1 MSISN
6 GKTSSDIENVDWNS
20 SGMLTHTRYGSTSS
34 QVSQSSGDIC
44 RICHCESDTH
54 NPLLTPCYCSGSL
67 KFVHQT
73 CLQQWLTASETNSCE
88 LCKFPFIMHTK
99 IKPFNEWR
107 SLDMSGV
114 ERRRLCC
121 AVLFHC
127 AAGLCVIWSLCV
139 LIERA
144 AEEVRRGQIGWPF
157 WTKLIVVTVGLTG
170 GVVFMYIQCKQ
181 YLNLC
186 NRWRARNRIL
196 LIQNVPEKVHPPQ
209 SPQMPQFRRVQTA
222 ATSGQPLGGGGGTMG
237 INAVNNAVTASVA
250 AAAAAAAAA
259 RQSSYDHP
267 LGAATVNVSLG
278 GGGPSTVGGG
288 NHCELQLNQQGQII
302 AANIESNSIG
312 GYDRDWTLDDISQ
325 VSFKPCLQGS
335 GSLTPMPFHDS
346 VHNICETT
354 TGSGSGIMVMSAT
367 STTAGGG
374 GGGGTATSSS
384 TITTNGNGSTH
395 RYSTVSSSSNPG
407 GAEQN
412 TNSVGKSITGGGG
425 GPELSLLTKLNNG
438 AAERSRSNSPN
449 VVPRP
454 EAGPAPGAMGRYVNS
469 AIFLENRDILNDP
482 ALGPTG
488 HDEPPASKLY
498 HRHST
503 VLSGGGAA
511 APPPVGMAA
520 GFGREEALATQSVAT
535 EPSKSYRRYSDTK
548 LLQKQSLSFPQEPLA
563 LCEIGTHTKDQLLL
577 NPKSII
583 YDMTSLLGPA
593 VDLKDPHPINA
604 GGSSS
609 DRALL
614 TGDGAAGSSN
624 GRHHHNHHH
633 HSHHHHHPHHHHR
646 HHHGAYH
653 HHPLAGPVDG
663 GRPVGA
669 DDSIQQNALQTTD
682 IQFESGA
689 PLDDDA
695 LEMNIQEILE
705 YDQLQQ
711 QQQQQHY
718 YAPDKHSPRALVE
731 QRLSLE
737 NILQSSYHDDPGAV
751 PVRPYYDHHGHSML
765 SLSLASKTPPPH
777 PPSTLLSG
785 AAGVGG
791 SHVVA
796 PPQIV
801 PPTLST
807 DYPYP
812 RSTMAGTVVVAES
825 PYQQQQQQQQM
836 HPQLQQQRSHC
847 CGETV
852 DASRFAS
859 DSNKLKLFKSL
870 PNLSASSENLLP

>member
-44 RICHCESDTH
+44 RICHCESDTL

-73 CLQQWLTASETNSCE
+73 CLQQWLTASETNACE

-144 AEEVRRGQIGWPF
+144 TEEVRRGQIGWPF

-196 LIQNVPEKVHPPQ
+196 LIQNVPEKIHPPQ
-209 SPQMPQFRRVQTA
+209 SPQMPQFRRVRTA

-250 AAAAAAAAA
+250 AAAA
-259 RQSSYDHP
+259 RQSSFDHP
-267 LGAATVNVSLG
+267 LGAATVNVSI
-278 GGGPSTVGGG
+278 GGPSTGATGGGGG

-367 STTAGGG
+367 SGTAGG
-374 GGGGTATSSS
+374 TAAQ
-384 TITTNGNGSTH
+384 NGSNNNGSSH
-395 RYSTVSSSSNPG
+395 RYSTVSTSSNQCG
-407 GAEQN
+407 TEQMASN
-412 TNSVGKSITGGGG
+412 AT
-425 GPELSLLTKLNNG
+425 GPELTLLSKLNNG
-438 AAERSRSNSPN
+438 VVERSRSNSPN
-449 VVPRP
+449 VVPP
-454 EAGPAPGAMGRYVNS
+454 VVTTSTTTTTLAAVPTPGAMGRYVNS

-482 ALGPTG
+482 SMGPTG
-488 HDEPPASKLY
+488 GQDDMSSKLY

-503 VLSGGGAA
+503 TGPGASGFARDEYSQTAGTFGGPHA
-511 APPPVGMAA
+511 
-520 GFGREEALATQSVAT
+520 EQN
-535 EPSKSYRRYSDTK
+535 KSFRRYSDTK

-593 VDLKDPHPINA
+593 VDLKEQATN
-604 GGSSS
+604 GS
-609 DRALL
+609 DRSLL
-614 TGDGAAGSSN
+614 TGGGDGVVGN
-624 GRHHHNHHH
+624 RHHHTHHH
-633 HSHHHHHPHHHHR
+633 HHHHHHPHHHYR
-646 HHHGAYH
+646 HHHGGGAYH
-653 HHPLAGPVDG
+653 HHPLASPDG
-663 GRPVGA
+663 RSG
-669 DDSIQQNALQTTD
+669 DDSIQQQQQQQNALQTTD
-682 IQFESGA
+682 IQFESGG

-705 YDQLQQ
+705 YDQ
-711 QQQQQHY
+711 QQQHY
-718 YAPDKHSPRALVE
+718 PRGVVE

-737 NILQSSYHDDPGAV
+737 NILQSSYHDDPGTV
-751 PVRPYYDHHGHSML
+751 PIRPYYDHHGHSML

-777 PPSTLLSG
+777 PPSALLTTGS
-785 AAGVGG
+785 
-791 SHVVA
+791 SHVPA
-796 PPQIV
+796 
-801 PPTLST
+801 LST

-812 RSTMAGTVVVAES
+812 RSTMAGTVVVADS
-825 PYQQQQQQQQM
+825 PYPQQQQQQQVPT

-847 CGETV
+847 CGETS
-852 DASRFAS
+852 DASRFAN

>member
-222 ATSGQPLGGGGGTMG
+222 ATSGQPLGGGGTMG

-367 STTAGGG
+367 STMAGGG
-374 GGGGTATSSS
+374 GGGGGNATSSS
-384 TITTNGNGSTH
+384 PITTNGNGSTH

-412 TNSVGKSITGGGG
+412 TNSVGKSIAGGG

-454 EAGPAPGAMGRYVNS
+454 EAGPTPGAMGRYVNS

-511 APPPVGMAA
+511 AAAPPPVGLAA

-593 VDLKDPHPINA
+593 
-604 GGSSS
+604 
-609 DRALL
+609 
-614 TGDGAAGSSN
+614 
-624 GRHHHNHHH
+624 
-633 HSHHHHHPHHHHR
+633 
-646 HHHGAYH
+646 
-653 HHPLAGPVDG
+653 
-663 GRPVGA
+663 
-669 DDSIQQNALQTTD
+669 NALQTTD

-711 QQQQQHY
+711 QQQQQLHY

-801 PPTLST
+801 PATLST

-825 PYQQQQQQQQM
+825 PYQQQQQQQM

>member
-1 MSISN
+1 MR
-6 GKTSSDIENVDWNS
+6 
-20 SGMLTHTRYGSTSS
+20 RYGSTSS

-44 RICHCESDTH
+44 RICHCESDTL

-73 CLQQWLTASETNSCE
+73 CLQQWLTASETNACE

-181 YLNLC
+181 YLSLC

-196 LIQNVPEKVHPPQ
+196 LIQNVPEKIHPPQ
-209 SPQMPQFRRVQTA
+209 SPQMPQFRRVRTA
-222 ATSGQPLGGGGGTMG
+222 ATSGQPLGGTMG

-250 AAAAAAAAA
+250 AAAAAAAA
-259 RQSSYDHP
+259 RQSSFDHP
-267 LGAATVNVSLG
+267 LGAATVNVSIGGPSAGSG
-278 GGGPSTVGGG
+278 GGGGGGG

-367 STTAGGG
+367 STTAA
-374 GGGGTATSSS
+374 GGTAS
-384 TITTNGNGSTH
+384 IKNNNGSSNH
-395 RYSTVSSSSNPG
+395 RYSTVSTSSNQCGEQMANNSGTSAG
-407 GAEQN
+407 GSTGGSAG
-412 TNSVGKSITGGGG
+412 GKSGTVGA
-425 GPELSLLTKLNNG
+425 ELSLLSKLNSG
-438 AAERSRSNSPN
+438 VVERSRSNSPN
-449 VVPRP
+449 VAPSTAVTTTPAVPT
-454 EAGPAPGAMGRYVNS
+454 PGAMGRYVNS

-482 ALGPTG
+482 SLGPSG
-488 HDEPPASKLY
+488 PEDMPSKLY

-503 VLSGGGAA
+503 VLAGPPNMASFGRDEAPAA
-511 APPPVGMAA
+511 ASACGQH
-520 GFGREEALATQSVAT
+520 EQN
-535 EPSKSYRRYSDTK
+535 KSFRRYSDTK

-593 VDLKDPHPINA
+593 VDLKVDHLAN
-604 GGSSS
+604 GS
-609 DRALL
+609 DRSML
-614 TGDGAAGSSN
+614 TGDAVTN
-624 GRHHHNHHH
+624 RLHHSHHH
-633 HSHHHHHPHHHHR
+633 HHHHHHPHHHYR

-653 HHPLAGPVDG
+653 HHPLSSPGD
-663 GRPVGA
+663 GRPGE
-669 DDSIQQNALQTTD
+669 DSIQQNALQTTD
-682 IQFESGA
+682 IQFESGG

-711 QQQQQHY
+711 QQQQHY
-718 YAPDKHSPRALVE
+718 FAQDKHPRTNAE

-737 NILQSSYHDDPGAV
+737 NILQSSYHDDPGTV

-777 PPSTLLSG
+777 PPSGILT
-785 AAGVGG
+785 G
-791 SHVVA
+791 S
-796 PPQIV
+796 
-801 PPTLST
+801 
-807 DYPYP
+807 
-812 RSTMAGTVVVAES
+812 
-825 PYQQQQQQQQM
+825 
-836 HPQLQQQRSHC
+836 SHI
-847 CGETV
+847 
-852 DASRFAS
+852 
-859 DSNKLKLFKSL
+859 N
-870 PNLSASSENLLP
+870 

>member
-44 RICHCESDTH
+44 RICHCESDTL

-73 CLQQWLTASETNSCE
+73 CLQQWLTASETNACE

-196 LIQNVPEKVHPPQ
+196 LIQNVPEKIHPPQ
-209 SPQMPQFRRVQTA
+209 SPQMPQFRRVHTA
-222 ATSGQPLGGGGGTMG
+222 ATSGQSLGGTMG
-237 INAVNNAVTASVA
+237 INAVNNAVTATANSA
-250 AAAAAAAAA
+250 AAASVAQLNVC
-259 RQSSYDHP
+259 QSSFDHP
-267 LGAATVNVSLG
+267 LGTTAVTVSVG
-278 GGGPSTVGGG
+278 GSSGPSTGGGG
-288 NHCELQLNQQGQII
+288 NHCELQLSQQGHII

-354 TGSGSGIMVMSAT
+354 TGSGSGVMVMSAA
-367 STTAGGG
+367 STTAAGSAATGA
-374 GGGGTATSSS
+374 GTS
-384 TITTNGNGSTH
+384 GSNNH
-395 RYSTVSSSSNPG
+395 RYSTASSSSNQCAQSTEQSVTNNNGVGNG
-407 GAEQN
+407 GASKPMAGAELN
-412 TNSVGKSITGGGG
+412 LLSKLNSVAS
-425 GPELSLLTKLNNG
+425 
-438 AAERSRSNSPN
+438 ERSRSNSPN
-449 VVPRP
+449 VGTAAMIPP
-454 EAGPAPGAMGRYVNS
+454 TGAGAMGRYVNS

-482 ALGPTG
+482 CVT
-488 HDEPPASKLY
+488 EVRNQEPASKLY

-503 VLSGGGAA
+503 VLAGSSSGSS
-511 APPPVGMAA
+511 
-520 GFGREEALATQSVAT
+520 FGREDGVAVGGT
-535 EPSKSYRRYSDTK
+535 GGGQAEPNKTFRRYSDTK

-583 YDMTSLLGPA
+583 YDMTSLLGPP
-593 VDLKDPHPINA
+593 VDAKDTANGADRPVIAENA
-604 GGSSS
+604 
-609 DRALL
+609 
-614 TGDGAAGSSN
+614 N
-624 GRHHHNHHH
+624 NRHHHAHHH
-633 HSHHHHHPHHHHR
+633 HHHHHHPHHHHR
-646 HHHGAYH
+646 HHHAFH
-653 HHPLAGPVDG
+653 HYPHLAPD
-663 GRPVGA
+663 GRPSEDGT
-669 DDSIQQNALQTTD
+669 QQNAIQTTD
-682 IQFESGA
+682 IQFESGGA
-689 PLDDDA
+689 LDDDA
-695 LEMNIQEILE
+695 LEMNIQDILE

-711 QQQQQHY
+711 QQQQQQQHY
-718 YAPDKHSPRALVE
+718 YAQDKQHRVGVE

-737 NILQSSYHDDPGAV
+737 NILQSSYHDDPGTEAI
-751 PVRPYYDHHGHSML
+751 RPYYDHHGHSML
-765 SLSLASKTPPPH
+765 SLSLASKPQPASSALLPGSRPH
-777 PPSTLLSG
+777 GQVMS
-785 AAGVGG
+785 A
-791 SHVVA
+791 
-796 PPQIV
+796 
-801 PPTLST
+801 LST

-812 RSTMAGTVVVAES
+812 RSTMAGTVVVADS
-825 PYQQQQQQQQM
+825 DLHRPYQQPS

-847 CGETV
+847 CTETP
-852 DASRFAS
+852 DASTFGG

>member
-1 MSISN
+1 RTPIF
-6 GKTSSDIENVDWNS
+6 IVVF
-20 SGMLTHTRYGSTSS
+20 LLPPFRCRYGSTSS

-44 RICHCESDTH
+44 RICHCESDTL

-73 CLQQWLTASETNSCE
+73 CLQQWLTASETNACE

-107 SLDMSGV
+107 TLDMSGV

-196 LIQNVPEKVHPPQ
+196 LIQNVPEKIHPPQ
-209 SPQMPQFRRVQTA
+209 SPQMPQFRRVRTA
-222 ATSGQPLGGGGGTMG
+222 ATSGQPLGGTMG

-250 AAAAAAAAA
+250 AAAAAAA
-259 RQSSYDHP
+259 RQSSFDHP
-267 LGAATVNVSLG
+267 LGAASVNVTL
-278 GGGPSTVGGG
+278 GGPSTAGGVGPG

-354 TGSGSGIMVMSAT
+354 TTGSGSGIMVMSAT
-367 STTAGGG
+367 SATAGGGASAPTNGGG
-374 GGGGTATSSS
+374 GGGSSS
-384 TITTNGNGSTH
+384 STH
-395 RYSTVSSSSNPG
+395 RYSTVSASSNQCG
-407 GAEQN
+407 GEQN
-412 TNSVGKSITGGGG
+412 GSTNGGGGSSGKSSAG
-425 GPELSLLTKLNNG
+425 GPELSLLNKLNNG
-438 AAERSRSNSPN
+438 AVERSRSSSPN
-449 VVPRP
+449 VIVP
-454 EAGPAPGAMGRYVNS
+454 AAPSVTTASTVPTPGVMGRYVNS

-482 ALGPTG
+482 SPIGGPVPGHEPTTTAATG
-488 HDEPPASKLY
+488 SKLY

-503 VLSGGGAA
+503 VLPGPSPSGSTYGRDEGAVVV
-511 APPPVGMAA
+511 VGA
-520 GFGREEALATQSVAT
+520 GSHEQN
-535 EPSKSYRRYSDTK
+535 KSFRRYSDTK
-548 LLQKQSLSFPQEPLA
+548 LLQKQSLSYPQEPLA

-593 VDLKDPHPINA
+593 VDVKDPA
-604 GGSSS
+604 ATAAASGS
-609 DRALL
+609 DRAVLS
-614 TGDGAAGSSN
+614 TDASN
-624 GRHHHNHHH
+624 NRHHHSH
-633 HSHHHHHPHHHHR
+633 HSHHHHHHHPHHHHR
-646 HHHGAYH
+646 HHHGAGVATYH
-653 HHPLAGPVDG
+653 HHPHSPPDDG
-663 GRPVGA
+663 A
-669 DDSIQQNALQTTD
+669 FQQNALQTTD
-682 IQFESGA
+682 IQFESGG

-695 LEMNIQEILE
+695 LEMNIQDILE
-705 YDQLQQ
+705 YDQ

-718 YAPDKHSPRALVE
+718 FALNKQQQLQHHTTGGRSPAVE

-765 SLSLASKTPPPH
+765 SLSRSSKTSPPLPA
-777 PPSTLLSG
+777 SAALLP
-785 AAGVGG
+785 GG
-791 SHVVA
+791 GHVQA
-796 PPQIV
+796 QIV
-801 PPTLST
+801 PALST

-812 RSTMAGTVVVAES
+812 RSTMAGTVVVES
-825 PYQQQQQQQQM
+825 DPQQHQHHSTYQTQ
-836 HPQLQQQRSHC
+836 HPQLQHQRSHGC
-847 CGETV
+847 AETP
-852 DASRFAS
+852 DGSRFVT
-859 DSNKLKLFKSL
+859 DGNKLKLFKSL

>member
-1 MSISN
+1 
-6 GKTSSDIENVDWNS
+6 
-20 SGMLTHTRYGSTSS
+20 YGSTSS

-222 ATSGQPLGGGGGTMG
+222 ATSGQPLGGGTMG

-278 GGGPSTVGGG
+278 GGGPSTGGGGG

-374 GGGGTATSSS
+374 GGGTATSSS

-425 GPELSLLTKLNNG
+425 PELSLLTKLNNG

-454 EAGPAPGAMGRYVNS
+454 EAGPTPGAMGRYVNS

-488 HDEPPASKLY
+488 RDEPPASKLH

-511 APPPVGMAA
+511 AAAPPPPVGMAA

-535 EPSKSYRRYSDTK
+535 EPSKTYRRYSDTK

-593 VDLKDPHPINA
+593 H
-604 GGSSS
+604 
-609 DRALL
+609 
-614 TGDGAAGSSN
+614 
-624 GRHHHNHHH
+624 
-633 HSHHHHHPHHHHR
+633 
-646 HHHGAYH
+646 
-653 HHPLAGPVDG
+653 
-663 GRPVGA
+663 
-669 DDSIQQNALQTTD
+669 ALQTTD

-695 LEMNIQEILE
+695 LEMNIQDILE
-705 YDQLQQ
+705 YDQLQQQQ

-785 AAGVGG
+785 AAGVG
-791 SHVVA
+791 SHVVVA

-825 PYQQQQQQQQM
+825 PYQQQQQQQQQM

>member
-44 RICHCESDTH
+44 RICHCESDTL

-73 CLQQWLTASETNSCE
+73 CLQQWLTASETNACE

-196 LIQNVPEKVHPPQ
+196 LIQNVPEKIHPPQ
-209 SPQMPQFRRVQTA
+209 SPQMPQFRRVRTA
-222 ATSGQPLGGGGGTMG
+222 ATSGQPLGGTMG
-237 INAVNNAVTASVA
+237 INAVNNAVTAASV
-250 AAAAAAAAA
+250 AAAAAAAA
-259 RQSSYDHP
+259 RQSSFDHP
-267 LGAATVNVSLG
+267 LGAATVNVSI
-278 GGGPSTVGGG
+278 GGPSAGAGGG

-367 STTAGGG
+367 STTAA
-374 GGGGTATSSS
+374 GGTASINNNGSSS
-384 TITTNGNGSTH
+384 H
-395 RYSTVSSSSNPG
+395 RYSTVSTSSNPCGEQLANNG
-407 GAEQN
+407 GA
-412 TNSVGKSITGGGG
+412 SVGGGSAGGKSGTG
-425 GPELSLLTKLNNG
+425 GPELSLLSKLNNG
-438 AAERSRSNSPN
+438 VTERSRSNSPN
-449 VVPRP
+449 VAPSAVTTTTTQAVPT
-454 EAGPAPGAMGRYVNS
+454 PGTMGRYVNS

-482 ALGPTG
+482 SLGPSGQDDMT
-488 HDEPPASKLY
+488 ASKLY

-503 VLSGGGAA
+503 VLAG
-511 APPPVGMAA
+511 PPAVSS
-520 GFGREEALATQSVAT
+520 FGREEPLPASSCGQH
-535 EPSKSYRRYSDTK
+535 EPNKSFRRYSDTK
-548 LLQKQSLSFPQEPLA
+548 LLQKQSLSFPHEPLA

-593 VDLKDPHPINA
+593 VDLKDHHPANGADRSILA
-604 GGSSS
+604 GG
-609 DRALL
+609 DTTNNRL
-614 TGDGAAGSSN
+614 
-624 GRHHHNHHH
+624 HHSHHH
-633 HSHHHHHPHHHHR
+633 HHHHHHPHHHHR

-653 HHPLAGPVDG
+653 HPHPLASPD
-663 GRPVGA
+663 GRPGE
-669 DDSIQQNALQTTD
+669 DSIQQNALQTTD
-682 IQFESGA
+682 IQFESGG

-705 YDQLQQ
+705 YDQ
-711 QQQQQHY
+711 QQQQHY
-718 YAPDKHSPRALVE
+718 FAQDKHPRTIVE

-777 PPSTLLSG
+777 PPSALLTGS
-785 AAGVGG
+785 
-791 SHVVA
+791 SHVQPA
-796 PPQIV
+796 
-801 PPTLST
+801 LST

-812 RSTMAGTVVVAES
+812 RSTMAGTVVVADS
-825 PYQQQQQQQQM
+825 DQHHRPYQQLQQKQPQPM

-847 CGETV
+847 CGETP
-852 DASRFAS
+852 DANRFAS

>member
-1 MSISN
+1 MCS
-6 GKTSSDIENVDWNS
+6 W
-20 SGMLTHTRYGSTSS
+20 YGSTSS

-196 LIQNVPEKVHPPQ
+196 LIQNVPEKIHPPQ

-222 ATSGQPLGGGGGTMG
+222 ATSGQPLGGGTMG

-267 LGAATVNVSLG
+267 LGAATVSVSLG
-278 GGGPSTVGGG
+278 GGGPSTGGGGGG

-374 GGGGTATSSS
+374 GGGTATSSS

-407 GAEQN
+407 GAEQS
-412 TNSVGKSITGGGG
+412 TNSVGKSITGGG

-503 VLSGGGAA
+503 VLSGGGVAAAA

-593 VDLKDPHPINA
+593 
-604 GGSSS
+604 
-609 DRALL
+609 
-614 TGDGAAGSSN
+614 
-624 GRHHHNHHH
+624 
-633 HSHHHHHPHHHHR
+633 
-646 HHHGAYH
+646 
-653 HHPLAGPVDG
+653 
-663 GRPVGA
+663 
-669 DDSIQQNALQTTD
+669 NALQTTD

-705 YDQLQQ
+705 YDQL

-785 AAGVGG
+785 AAGVG

-825 PYQQQQQQQQM
+825 PYQQQQQQQQQQM

>member
-1 MSISN
+1 MTLWEGN
-6 GKTSSDIENVDWNS
+6 TRPGV
-20 SGMLTHTRYGSTSS
+20 RYGSTSS

-44 RICHCESDTH
+44 RICHCESDTL

-73 CLQQWLTASETNSCE
+73 CLQQWLTASETNACE

-196 LIQNVPEKVHPPQ
+196 LIQNVPEKIHPPQ
-209 SPQMPQFRRVQTA
+209 SPQMPQFRRVRTA
-222 ATSGQPLGGGGGTMG
+222 ATSGQQLGGSMG

-250 AAAAAAAAA
+250 AAAAAAA
-259 RQSSYDHP
+259 RQSSFDHP
-267 LGAATVNVSLG
+267 LGAATVNVSI
-278 GGGPSTVGGG
+278 GGGPSSGVGGGG

-367 STTAGGG
+367 STTAGV
-374 GGGGTATSSS
+374 GGGGTATSS
-384 TITTNGNGSTH
+384 TITTNNNNNGSSSGNTH
-395 RYSTVSSSSNPG
+395 RYSTVSISSNPCG
-407 GAEQN
+407 DQN
-412 TNSVGKSITGGGG
+412 ANNSSVGKTST
-425 GPELSLLTKLNNG
+425 EMCLLTKLNNG
-438 AAERSRSNSPN
+438 AVERSRSNSPN
-449 VVPRP
+449 VAATTAPAVPT
-454 EAGPAPGAMGRYVNS
+454 PGGVMGRYVNS

-482 ALGPTG
+482 SLGPSG
-488 HDEPPASKLY
+488 HEEPTNKLY

-503 VLSGGGAA
+503 VLAGGA
-511 APPPVGMAA
+511 PVLSA
-520 GFGREEALATQSVAT
+520 FGRDEALAAT
-535 EPSKSYRRYSDTK
+535 TNSGVVGGQHEPNKSYRRYSDTK
-548 LLQKQSLSFPQEPLA
+548 LLQKQSLSYPQEPLA

-593 VDLKDPHPINA
+593 VDMKDHPTNA
-604 GGSSS
+604 SSS
-609 DRALL
+609 DRSLL
-614 TGDGAAGSSN
+614 AGDGTGT
-624 GRHHHNHHH
+624 GRHHHSHYHH
-633 HSHHHHHPHHHHR
+633 HHHHHPHHYHR
-646 HHHGAYH
+646 HHHGGGGGAYH
-653 HHPLAGPVDG
+653 HHPLASPDG
-663 GRPVGA
+663 RTG

-705 YDQLQQ
+705 YDQ

-718 YAPDKHSPRALVE
+718 YASDKHSPRTGVE

-737 NILQSSYHDDPGAV
+737 NILQQSSYHDDPGAV
-751 PVRPYYDHHGHSML
+751 PTVRPYYDHHGHSML
-765 SLSLASKTPPPH
+765 SLSLASKSAAPH
-777 PPSTLLSG
+777 PHSSTLLT
-785 AAGVGG
+785 GG
-791 SHVVA
+791 GRVVQ
-796 PPQIV
+796 QIV
-801 PPTLST
+801 QPSPPPPPSLSS

-812 RSTMAGTVVVAES
+812 RSTMAGTVVLAES
-825 PYQQQQQQQQM
+825 PYQQQQM
-836 HPQLQQQRSHC
+836 HHHPQLQQQRSHC
-847 CGETV
+847 GGETP
-852 DASRFAS
+852 DANRFAN

>member
-73 CLQQWLTASETNSCE
+73 CLQQWLTASETNACE

-196 LIQNVPEKVHPPQ
+196 LIQNVPEKIHPPQ
-209 SPQMPQFRRVQTA
+209 SPQMPQFRRVRTA
-222 ATSGQPLGGGGGTMG
+222 ATSGQPLGGTMG
-237 INAVNNAVTASVA
+237 INAVNNAVTAASV
-250 AAAAAAAAA
+250 AAAAAAAA
-259 RQSSYDHP
+259 RQSSFDHP
-267 LGAATVNVSLG
+267 LGAATVNVSI
-278 GGGPSTVGGG
+278 GGPSAGAGGG

-367 STTAGGG
+367 STTAAGGAASINNNG
-374 GGGGTATSSS
+374 SSS
-384 TITTNGNGSTH
+384 SH
-395 RYSTVSSSSNPG
+395 RYSTVSTTSNQCGEQVANNGAAAG
-407 GAEQN
+407 G
-412 TNSVGKSITGGGG
+412 KTGGTG
-425 GPELSLLTKLNNG
+425 GPELSLLSKLNNG
-438 AAERSRSNSPN
+438 ATERSRSNSPN
-449 VVPRP
+449 VAPSTVTTTQAVPT
-454 EAGPAPGAMGRYVNS
+454 PGAMGRYVNS

-482 ALGPTG
+482 SMGPNGQDDTA
-488 HDEPPASKLY
+488 ASKLY

-503 VLSGGGAA
+503 VLAGQPTVS
-511 APPPVGMAA
+511 
-520 GFGREEALATQSVAT
+520 GFGRD
-535 EPSKSYRRYSDTK
+535 EPLPAGTCGAHEPNKSFRRYSDTK

-593 VDLKDPHPINA
+593 VDPANGADRTLMT
-604 GGSSS
+604 GGDMANS
-609 DRALL
+609 RA
-614 TGDGAAGSSN
+614 
-624 GRHHHNHHH
+624 HHSHHH
-633 HSHHHHHPHHHHR
+633 HHHHHHPHHHHR

-653 HHPLAGPVDG
+653 PHPHPLSSPDG
-663 GRPVGA
+663 RSGE
-669 DDSIQQNALQTTD
+669 DSIQQNALQTTD
-682 IQFESGA
+682 IQFESGG

-711 QQQQQHY
+711 QQQQQQQQHY
-718 YAPDKHSPRALVE
+718 FSQDKHPRANVE

-777 PPSTLLSG
+777 PPSALLT
-785 AAGVGG
+785 GG
-791 SHVVA
+791 SSHVQ
-796 PPQIV
+796 PQA
-801 PPTLST
+801 LST

-812 RSTMAGTVVVAES
+812 RSTMAGTVVVADS
-825 PYQQQQQQQQM
+825 DQQHHRPYHQQQHQPL
-836 HPQLQQQRSHC
+836 HAQLQQQRSHC
-847 CGETV
+847 CGETP
-852 DASRFAS
+852 DASNRFAS